1 VAVPV
6 LNKIIKS
13 NYLPSLDPSPA
24 HRLSGAHLH
33 LSPLSAHGLVT
44 MSGWGKHRSPRFHE
58 ARSSIQ
64 LWQRPSCGRAYG
76 CGSRNGNPSSLS
88 STLNATTLSSPQPAA
103 SAPPPAPPGPLPP
116 PPQSTQAATPCLLR
130 ASTRGDRHNAR
141 QGWRERENNILF
153 SFLPSS
159 SATAGIC
166 YCLLS

>member
-1 VAVPV
+1 MQLPV

-33 LSPLSAHGLVT
+33 LSPLSAHGLAT

-88 STLNATTLSSPQPAA
+88 STLDDTALSSPHTPLALLCRLL
-103 SAPPPAPPGPLPP
+103 PVHCLRRRNRLKPLPP
-116 PPQSTQAATPCLLR
+116 
-130 ASTRGDRHNAR
+130 ASCELPLVEIDTMQDRG
-141 QGWRERENNILF
+141 GESERITISFISYEN
-153 SFLPSS
+153 
-159 SATAGIC
+159 ATAGIC
-166 YCLLS
+166 YYLLS